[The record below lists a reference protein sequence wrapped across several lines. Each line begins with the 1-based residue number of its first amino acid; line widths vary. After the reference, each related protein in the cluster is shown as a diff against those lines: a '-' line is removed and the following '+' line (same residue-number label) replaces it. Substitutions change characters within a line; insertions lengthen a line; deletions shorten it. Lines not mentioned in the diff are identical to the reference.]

1 MGKDQAEIAVA
12 WLSMRVPEINVALGL
27 PSSSQGL
34 FSSQGNH
41 TNKCRLPGRHEFNQP
56 PRFRS
61 PGGTSVS
68 ILEIVCV
75 GIILKPQTP
84 SLVNLPDPQSR
95 TNLSSLFHDGG
106 VGSGVALVGANKST
120 GAQEA
125 KASRR
130 DIPRGNLVLSWVPS
144 AHAAAHR
151 AGCRERVGLP
161 KATTVRAKR
170 KDPEPQASSTRHSP
184 GCQRP
189 PWG

>member
-1 MGKDQAEIAVA
+1 M
-12 WLSMRVPEINVALGL
+12 ALGF
-27 PSSSQGL
+27 PSNSHGL
-34 FSSQGNH
+34 LFNSQGNH
-41 TNKCRLPGRHEFNQP
+41 TNKCRLPGRHGFNQP
-56 PRFRS
+56 LRFRS
-61 PGGTSVS
+61 PVASVS
-68 ILEIVCV
+68 ILEIVWV
-75 GIILKPQTP
+75 GVILKPQTP

-106 VGSGVALVGANKST
+106 VGSSVALVGANKST
-120 GAQEA
+120 GAQET

-170 KDPEPQASSTRHSP
+170 KDPEPQGSST
-184 GCQRP
+184 
-189 PWG
+189 